1 MHLYETPL
9 LSNEL
14 TAIPEPNDLV
24 SGRNGFGTATVRTD
38 TRWMPLARDPCLRNP
53 CRRVTAQTSGRGDFA
68 KKLLSSESVR
78 SIDQLPVQSQ
88 QFPPCDTCTISRI
101 HPAFLLFVDNDRCN
115 HRQGGIRVTE
125 YPFDAIAVPNRK
137 KHYTST
143 NSTLVICLPLGLIQA
158 HFEPIS
164 KQSVSF
170 AVSLF
175 GSISTRNA
183 SGG

>member
-1 MHLYETPL
+1 M
-9 LSNEL
+9 
-14 TAIPEPNDLV
+14 
-24 SGRNGFGTATVRTD
+24 RTD

-68 KKLLSSESVR
+68 KKLLSSESVL
-78 SIDQLPVQSQ
+78 SIVQLSVQSQ
-88 QFPPCDTCTISRI
+88 EFLPCDTCTISRI
-101 HPAFLLFVDNDRCN
+101 HPAFLLFVDNDCYN

-164 KQSVSF
+164 TQRVSFTLAISEAIPTRSVSEGWTYVARDVF
-170 AVSLF
+170 PHASLV
-175 GSISTRNA
+175 RA
-183 SGG
+183 SGCENPKQKTDR